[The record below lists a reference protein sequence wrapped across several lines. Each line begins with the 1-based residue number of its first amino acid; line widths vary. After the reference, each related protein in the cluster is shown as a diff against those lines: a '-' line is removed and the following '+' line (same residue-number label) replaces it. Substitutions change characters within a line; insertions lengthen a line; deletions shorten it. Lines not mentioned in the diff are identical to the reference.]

1 MIRYGEIKMK
11 TALEYRI
18 LICALAEYCENR
30 QPGFHSV
37 IMAQAMLSE
46 LQEEFS
52 ELPQAGELS

>member
-1 MIRYGEIKMK
+1 MN